1 MSLLIR
7 LSNNLQIWLLQHP
20 NALTAMII
28 KLFYIVDVVNYSIV
42 TPQKFLGKRQQLL
55 GKNFAALGRI
65 IIGEYSLT
73 AKIIAEPQ
81 QREPYIGRF
90 RCIPNRFSKHFL
102 LFLSDK
108 EIEGDDAHHKARS
121 AVLSVVFKPAFN
133 NTESQEA
140 KNILNQLAALA
151 NTHGNPPAL
160 DEISDDIQSTIIQYI
175 MLVLLEVKPSPQQL
189 SSLKT
194 LFFSSKPKESL
205 LISKVKPLA
214 PSTKRLQEVEH
225 LEAIA
230 LNLIENSP
238 VLSRYN
244 PTNEND
250 LSRTELSTLLLQA
263 IAIAGCL
270 GSESLLR
277 SLLTKVPPD
286 LEFDINN
293 RHEVLRVVLETA
305 RRHSPVNNIN
315 TITQTKTE
323 VMINGR
329 KRKFPKGT
337 LFSANIGL
345 ANLDDT
351 VFKDPLDFNPYRENL
366 LAALSFNSVGE
377 AKRRECPGRGIAEKM
392 GSDLLVALRRQ
403 QLKVTDSATLSLT
416 VPKLNR
422 FN

>member
-7 LSNNLQIWLLQHP
+7 LSNRLQILLLQHP
-20 NALTAMII
+20 CALTAMI
-28 KLFYIVDVVNYSIV
+28 LRFFYVVDVLSYSIV

-55 GKNFAALGRI
+55 GQNFAALGRI
-65 IIGEYSLT
+65 IIGEYSLA
-73 AKIIAEPQ
+73 AKFIAEPQ

-108 EIEGDDAHHKARS
+108 EVKGDNTHSKARS
-121 AVLSVVFKPAFN
+121 AILNVVFKPAFD
-133 NTESQEA
+133 NTESPEA
-140 KNILNQLAALA
+140 KDLLDQLATIAH
-151 NTHGNPPAL
+151 THGNPPDL
-160 DEISDDIQSTIIQYI
+160 DEISDDIQRTIIQYI
-175 MLVLLEVKPSPQQL
+175 MLVLLEAKPSPHQI

-194 LFFSSKPKESL
+194 LFFSSKPRESL

-214 PSTKRLQEVEH
+214 PSANRLKEVER
-225 LEAIA
+225 LEEIA

-238 VLSRYN
+238 VISRYK
-244 PTNEND
+244 PTNEHD

-277 SLLTKVPPD
+277 SLLTKVPHD
-286 LEFDINN
+286 LEIDVDN

-315 TITQTKTE
+315 IITQTETE
-323 VMINGR
+323 VTINGR
-329 KRKFPKGT
+329 KRKFPEGT

-351 VFKDPLDFNPYRENL
+351 VFKNPLDFNPQRDNL

-377 AKRRECPGRGIAEKM
+377 AKRRECPGRSIAEKM
-392 GSDLLVALRRQ
+392 GSDLLVALRC
-403 QLKVTDSATLSLT
+403 KT
-416 VPKLNR
+416 VKSH
-422 FN
+422 